1 MSDPASNVG
10 IEDVLASVRRLVS
23 AERQAHEAVLAP
35 GDQPAG
41 EGADNVDAL
50 VLTADLRIVQ
60 SDAKTQKNG
69 AAVADAGRDAAASAD
84 LDGISAKPSGV
95 VPTPAATLTRGK
107 ADRDAA
113 PADAPEKPRVLSL
126 EDRIAQLEAA
136 VQAHANAEFEP
147 DGSEDLAQH
156 RPDHIPGMSS
166 EDDWAEAIGSD
177 LAAQFGRDEDSAEP
191 AKDDAASV
199 KPGAAEA
206 ADLVKAA
213 LNDSFRGDVL
223 AAIVSRSISDDDDGE
238 ATHFDWIGAESEKTA
253 DSAAEVS
260 EPPKAAPGKDAVA
273 TAEQTGVEDA
283 SNKRGLIDEK
293 ADQSVVRTHN
303 VARPIVSKAAENDG
317 PAKGMEPE
325 AQSKARSAPAR
336 AGKADADDGLHQRD
350 DAEGSGGLDLGEES
364 RGLDEETLRD
374 LVAEIVR
381 EELQGALGERITRN
395 VRKLVRREIMRTLS
409 VRDFD

>member
-213 LNDSFRGDVL
+213 LNDSFRGGCPCGHR
-223 AAIVSRSISDDDDGE
+223 VS
-238 ATHFDWIGAESEKTA
+238 FD
-253 DSAAEVS
+253 
-260 EPPKAAPGKDAVA
+260 
-273 TAEQTGVEDA
+273 
-283 SNKRGLIDEK
+283 
-293 ADQSVVRTHN
+293 
-303 VARPIVSKAAENDG
+303 
-317 PAKGMEPE
+317 
-325 AQSKARSAPAR
+325 
-336 AGKADADDGLHQRD
+336 
-350 DAEGSGGLDLGEES
+350 
-364 RGLDEETLRD
+364 
-374 LVAEIVR
+374 
-381 EELQGALGERITRN
+381 
-395 VRKLVRREIMRTLS
+395 
-409 VRDFD
+409 F